1 MRLFVVLMGCL
12 LSGLGAPA
20 PAQADSGAGAV
31 VVELFTSQGCSSCPP
46 ADALLGEISALP
58 HVTALSFHVDY
69 WDGLGWR
76 DRFAIPL
83 AAQRQRRYVDTL
95 GLSSAFT
102 PQIVID
108 GRDSY
113 VGSDRR
119 RILAAIARPRNA
131 VPILVEIAQDQ
142 LSVTV
147 PEAVTEEPGHGD
159 VEVDVEVAA
168 YLPQASTRVGGG
180 ENSGRALGEFN
191 IVRQFRTLGVWTGRR
206 AVFHAPLGS
215 FPADATRAAV
225 LLQDA
230 HQGAMAG
237 SAVIDLR

>member
-1 MRLFVVLMGCL
+1 MRRAVFMVMGGWL
-12 LSGLGAPA
+12 LSGLGAGA
-20 PAQADSGAGAV
+20 PAQADSAAGPV

-46 ADALLGEISALP
+46 ADALLGELSALP
-58 HVTALSFHVDY
+58 HVTALAFHVDY

-76 DRFAIPL
+76 DRFAIPQS
-83 AAQRQRRYVDTL
+83 AERQRRYTETL

-102 PQIVID
+102 PQVVID
-108 GRDSY
+108 GRGSF

-119 RILAAIARPRNA
+119 RILAAIAHPGNA
-131 VPILVEIAQDQ
+131 VPILVEIAQGQ

-147 PEAVTEEPGHGD
+147 PEEPGHGD
-159 VEVDVEVAA
+159 VEVDVAA
-168 YLPQASTRVGGG
+168 YLPEASTRVGGG
-180 ENSGRALGEFN
+180 ENSGRALGEYN
-191 IVRQFRTLGVWTGRR
+191 IVRQFRTLGVWSGRR
-206 AVFHAPLGS
+206 AVFRAPLES

-225 LLQDA
+225 LLQEA